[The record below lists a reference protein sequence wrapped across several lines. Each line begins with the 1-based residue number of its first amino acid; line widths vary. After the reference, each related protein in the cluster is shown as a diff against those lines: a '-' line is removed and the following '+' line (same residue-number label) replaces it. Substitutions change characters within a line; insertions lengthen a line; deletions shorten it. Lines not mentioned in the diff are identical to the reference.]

1 MDFFFPYLDN
11 STENLHM
18 KLKNSLFATAL
29 FLLFTSLSAQENV
42 FQKQYIHATM
52 KKVAQWQFVHPNGKP
67 ENTWTNGAFY
77 SGVFAA
83 YETTKDKSLLDTLMA
98 IGQRNDWQP
107 AKRFD
112 HADDIVISQTY
123 MDLYRLNGD
132 RKLLQGSIDT
142 INKLKSVPSNQ
153 ARNKGITWWWCDAL
167 FMAPPTLA
175 KFAKTLND
183 PSYLALNDSL
193 WMECYKLLYDKE
205 EKLFARDATYLID
218 ANGNGKK
225 EENGK
230 KIFWGRGNGWV
241 VAGLAHLIEELPKN
255 HPTRGFY
262 ISLFKEMMGRLI
274 ELQQPDGLWRT
285 SLLDPGAYPGGEGSG
300 TAFNCF
306 ALAWG
311 INNKILDKKTF
322 APAARS
328 SWEAL
333 NKLVHPDG
341 LFGWVQP
348 IGADPRKNFNAD
360 SWESYG
366 AGAFLLAASEI
377 IKMK

>member
-1 MDFFFPYLDN
+1 MIN
-11 STENLHM
+11 KIQHQRSHM
-18 KLKNSLFATAL
+18 KRKMVVTTAIL
-29 FLLFTSLSAQENV
+29 FLFLSTSFAQENV
-42 FQKQYIHATM
+42 FQKQYIYDVM
-52 KKVAQWQFVHPNGKP
+52 KKVAAWQFVHANGKP

-77 SGVFAA
+77 TGVFAA
-83 YETTKDKSLLDTLMA
+83 YETTKDNSLLDTLIA
-98 IGQRNDWQP
+98 VGQRNQWQP

-123 MDLYRLNGD
+123 MDLYRLKGD
-132 RKLLQGSIDT
+132 RNFIQASIDT
-142 INKLKSVPSNQ
+142 INKLTSTPSNQ

-175 KFAKTLND
+175 KFAKTLNA
-183 PSYLALNDSL
+183 PAYLKLNDSL
-193 WMECYKLLYDKE
+193 YMECYKLLYDKK
-205 EKLFARDATYLID
+205 EKLFARDATYLLD

-225 EENGK
+225 EENGQ

-241 VAGLAHLIEELPKN
+241 VAGLAHLIEELPKD
-255 HPTRGFY
+255 HPTRGWY

-322 APAARS
+322 APAAKKA
-328 SWEAL
+328 WVAL
-333 NKLVHPDG
+333 NGLVHADG
-341 LFGWVQP
+341 LVGWVQP

-366 AGAFLLAASEI
+366 AGAFLLAGSEI
-377 IKMK
+377 VKMK

>member
-1 MDFFFPYLDN
+1 
-11 STENLHM
+11 M
-18 KLKNSLFATAL
+18 KCKTLLLTAALSLTITT
-29 FLLFTSLSAQENV
+29 LLAQDHV
-42 FQKQYIHATM
+42 FQKQYIHSVI

-83 YETTKDKSLLDTLMA
+83 YTTTNDKSLLDTLMA
-98 IGQRNDWQP
+98 VGQRNNWQP

-123 MDLYRLNGD
+123 MDIYRIIGD
-132 RKLLQGSIDT
+132 QRLIQGSIDSL
-142 INKLKSVPSNQ
+142 NKLKSVPSNQ
-153 ARNKGITWWWCDAL
+153 ARHKGITWWWCDAL

-183 PSYLALNDSL
+183 PSYLTLNDSL
-193 WMECYKLLYDKE
+193 FMECYTLLYDKK

-218 ANGNGKK
+218 ATGNGKK

-255 HPTRGFY
+255 HPTRRWY

-274 ELQQPDGLWRT
+274 ELQQTDGLWRT
-285 SLLDPGAYPGGEGSG
+285 SLLDPDAYPGGEGSG

-311 INNKILDKKTF
+311 INHKILDKKTF
-322 APAARS
+322 GPAARS
-328 SWEAL
+328 AWQAL
-333 NKLVHPDG
+333 NKLVHADG

-366 AGAFLLAASEI
+366 AGAFLLAGSEI
-377 IKMK
+377 IKMN

>member
-1 MDFFFPYLDN
+1 
-11 STENLHM
+11 M
-18 KLKNSLFATAL
+18 KRKMVVTAAIL
-29 FLLFTSLSAQENV
+29 FLFISVSFAQENV
-42 FQKQYIHATM
+42 FQKQYIHDVM
-52 KKVAQWQFVHPNGKP
+52 KKVAEWQFVHSNGKP

-83 YETTKDKSLLDTLMA
+83 YETTKEKVLLDTLVA
-98 IGQRNDWQP
+98 VGRRNQWQP

-123 MDLYRLNGD
+123 MDLYRLTGD
-132 RKLLQGSIDT
+132 RKFIQASIDT
-142 INKLKSVPSNQ
+142 INKLMSTPSNQ

-175 KFAKTLND
+175 KFAKTLKE
-183 PSYLALNDSL
+183 PAYLKLADILY
-193 WMECYKLLYDKE
+193 MECYKLLYDKK
-205 EKLFARDATYLID
+205 EKLFARDATYLLD

-225 EENGK
+225 EENGQ

-241 VAGLAHLIEELPKN
+241 VAGLAHLIEELPKD
-255 HPTRGFY
+255 HPTRGWY
-262 ISLFKEMMGRLI
+262 VSLFKEMMGRLI

-322 APAARS
+322 TPAAKKA
-328 SWEAL
+328 WVAL
-333 NKLVHPDG
+333 NGLVQTEG

-366 AGAFLLAASEI
+366 AGAFLLAGSEVV
-377 IKMK
+377 KMK